1 MIYYIV
7 KILVSAVL
15 ITIISEISKRS
26 SFWGGVLA
34 SVPLVSVLA
43 FIWLYFDTKSSAKII
58 SLSYSIFWLVIP
70 SLSLFLILPQ
80 LLNTGMN
87 FFAAL
92 CISIVAMTIFYYLMI
107 FLLERFGIRI

>member
-1 MIYYIV
+1 MVYYII

-34 SVPLVSVLA
+34 SVPLISVLA
-43 FIWLYFDTKSSAKII
+43 FIWLYFDTKSNAKII

-70 SLSLFLILPQ
+70 SLTLFLILPP
-80 LLNTGMN
+80 LLKAGLN
-87 FFAAL
+87 FFL
-92 CISIVAMTIFYYLMI
+92 SLLISIIAMIFFYYMMI
-107 FLLERFGIRI
+107 FILDKIGIKF